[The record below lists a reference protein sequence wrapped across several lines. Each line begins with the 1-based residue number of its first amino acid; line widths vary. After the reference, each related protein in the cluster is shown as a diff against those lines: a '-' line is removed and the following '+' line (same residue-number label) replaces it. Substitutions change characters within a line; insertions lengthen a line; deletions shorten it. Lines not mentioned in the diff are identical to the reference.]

1 MATEPG
7 LTGSGETRISYTY
20 FLLNK
25 HALPLFMDVSVYR
38 HARLPNHSP
47 CILTLD
53 AAPFSAK
60 VLYAKPHVKWKLPP
74 KPASKQQCLQS
85 YVGELA
91 QAAEDLN
98 VEQVWDVA
106 CRSATSMLTCIS
118 DQVVPSTR
126 GQLLEKLSRFVS
138 GAHPNMSVHAN
149 MF

>member
-1 MATEPG
+1 
-7 LTGSGETRISYTY
+7 
-20 FLLNK
+20 
-25 HALPLFMDVSVYR
+25 MDVSVYR

-53 AAPFSAK
+53 VAPFSAK
-60 VLYAKPHVKWKLPP
+60 VLCAKPHVKWKLPP
-74 KPASKQQCLQS
+74 KPASKQQWDEHEALCSQILQS

-118 DQVVPSTR
+118 DQVVPST
-126 GQLLEKLSRFVS
+126 
-138 GAHPNMSVHAN
+138 
-149 MF
+149 